1 MTYVGLFDRVSR
13 LSSPRRPRGGTSSRD
28 AYVPPVPPA
37 APGHEPP
44 SPADALTAAGIAP
57 PRPLVWVGTA
67 ASGSAVWSSPVAN
80 GAGQRLWA
88 ELREG
93 SDAAGAWPV
102 LSGSS
107 PVPASWDLAG
117 SRRPDEVTIPDDEPL
132 IEASLASHSAREQ
145 GFRTRLEPTEHAVVE
160 ADLASGYLALVTGV
174 EGWQLPVAVGFDGI
188 GGWAATEHAAVLRR
202 WQQRY
207 RAELV
212 SLTESGVGVRVGR
225 PPVSHEAAMAAAED
239 IYAYCPD
246 VVEHGLGSMWALATT
261 MAVSSAWS
269 LRWTD

>member
-1 MTYVGLFDRVSR
+1 MGLFDRVTR
-13 LSSPRRPRGGTSSRD
+13 QSSPRRRPKGGTSSRD
-28 AYVPPVPPA
+28 AYVPPVPPR
-37 APGHEPP
+37 APGDEPP
-44 SPADALTAAGIAP
+44 SPADALAAAGVAP

-93 SDAAGAWPV
+93 SDATRTWPV
-102 LSGSS
+102 LCGST
-107 PVPASWDLAG
+107 PVPASWGLDR
-117 SRRPDEVTIPDDEPL
+117 SRHPDEVDIPDAGPL
-132 IEASLASHSAREQ
+132 LEVSPATRRTPEE

-160 ADLASGYLALVTGV
+160 ADLASGYLALVTSV
-174 EGWQLPVAVGFDGI
+174 QGWQLPVAVGFDGV
-188 GGWAATEHAAVLRR
+188 GGWTSAEHAAVLLR

-212 SLTESGVGVRVGR
+212 SLTDSGVGVRVGR
-225 PPVSHEAAMAAAED
+225 PPTSHEAAMLAARD

-246 VVEHGLGSMWALATT
+246 VVDRGLGSMWALATT

-269 LRWTD
+269 LRWAA